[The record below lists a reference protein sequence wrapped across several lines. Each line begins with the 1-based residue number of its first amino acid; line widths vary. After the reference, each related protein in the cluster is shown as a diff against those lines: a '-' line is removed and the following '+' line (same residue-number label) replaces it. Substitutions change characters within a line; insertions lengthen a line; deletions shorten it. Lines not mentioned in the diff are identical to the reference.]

1 MAVKAEKAEHGNRD
15 RENLYLESQTTYKR
29 WMQLQDL
36 KMKPMWKRLKPAR
49 FPVEKKDPTHYI
61 LSLITSFKFN

>member
-1 MAVKAEKAEHGNRD
+1 MAVKSEKSEHGNRD

-49 FPVEKKDPTHYI
+49 FPVEKKT
-61 LSLITSFKFN
+61 LLIIF

>member
-1 MAVKAEKAEHGNRD
+1 MAVKSEKAEHGNRD

-36 KMKPMWKRLKPAR
+36 KMKPMQKRLKPAL
-49 FPVEKKDPTHYI
+49 FPVEQKDPTHYI

>member
-1 MAVKAEKAEHGNRD
+1 MAVKSEKAEHGNRD

-36 KMKPMWKRLKPAR
+36 KMKPM
-49 FPVEKKDPTHYI
+49 
-61 LSLITSFKFN
+61 